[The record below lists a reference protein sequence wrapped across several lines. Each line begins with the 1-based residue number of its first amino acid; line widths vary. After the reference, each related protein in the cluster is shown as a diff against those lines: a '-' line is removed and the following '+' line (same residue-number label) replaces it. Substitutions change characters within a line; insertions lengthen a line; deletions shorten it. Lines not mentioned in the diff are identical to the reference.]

1 MSGLLCG
8 AAKACIT
15 PPAEMIP
22 GLYGLMNKRFA
33 SVHDDLYLRVI
44 AFGNGEEKALVVGF
58 DLDKAPRPE
67 ENLKALTEVTGIPEE
82 RILYFGIHTHTAPL
96 TGPRPPFE
104 QPKDEF
110 TAATTARYEAMI
122 AGKLLGAA
130 KEAIASMREVRL
142 GVAEGMSYINVNR
155 NQVFEYEEPE
165 TGKIYRYLGLGA
177 NFEGPVDHFVRT
189 LKAEDPDGKTVA
201 LLVNYACHNV
211 VMIGNDADGQGNV
224 AIGGDVGGN
233 VSRMLEEKYGGDA
246 VWSSGPAG
254 DVNPIMMNQYYSPN
268 PMTGAS
274 EEYFVKGDE
283 AAKAQL
289 EVLKNRH
296 MNDIVRSLRTVKCK
310 APSGDETVPIR
321 GIVEWIEVPSKP
333 LPAVSEEEKRRMAA
347 HGMASGPYRIRMQ
360 ALRIGELVLIGAGGE
375 LFTRLGWA
383 IRDTALEA
391 EGIKQVMVLNHNVS
405 LLKDAGYIADDETS
419 EVVSPDCPVRAHVP
433 GGNPRSQ
440 KGTIKPALISCTAKM
455 MHELKE
461 RAK

>member
-233 VSRMLEEKYGGDA
+233 VSRMLEEKYGSVRLVA
-246 VWSSGPAG
+246 VMAVTALVTGLINNLLFGNVALC
-254 DVNPIMMNQYYSPN
+254 
-268 PMTGAS
+268 GAS
-274 EEYFVKGDE
+274 
-283 AAKAQL
+283 
-289 EVLKNRH
+289 
-296 MNDIVRSLRTVKCK
+296 
-310 APSGDETVPIR
+310 
-321 GIVEWIEVPSKP
+321 GIVFAFILLTSFTSFKEGEIP
-333 LPAVSEEEKRRMAA
+333 LTFILVAVIYLGQQIVDGITVRDNISNLSHILGGIVGGAA
-347 HGMASGPYRIRMQ
+347 GY
-360 ALRIGELVLIGAGGE
+360 
-375 LFTRLGWA
+375 
-383 IRDTALEA
+383 
-391 EGIKQVMVLNHNVS
+391 VLNRKH
-405 LLKDAGYIADDETS
+405 
-419 EVVSPDCPVRAHVP
+419 
-433 GGNPRSQ
+433 
-440 KGTIKPALISCTAKM
+440 
-455 MHELKE
+455 
-461 RAK
+461 